1 MKPRLIPTLVL
12 TLILTPILAHADG
25 VADFARAQL
34 MFAQAMNAVQQYKQ
48 VAATVDTAAGADA
61 NATAPAPVAGP
72 VIPTPLTDK
81 SGKFCC
87 PYDSE
92 GHLVDWANKAIGAQ
106 VGAAVGAKVGEKA
119 GGMVLSKVPF
129 GGFLSGA
136 AKKKGK
142 ELGALAAVGGADF
155 VKSSSTIS
163 FNSLEDLCVYLH
175 MNFAANP
182 EYVKGLAAALAIYPD
197 LEKTYTES
205 LKKAY
210 AGK

>member
-1 MKPRLIPTLVL
+1 MKTRLILVL
-12 TLILTPILAHADG
+12 ALVFTPIMARADG
-25 VADFARAQL
+25 VADFARAQV

-48 VAATVDTAAGADA
+48 VAGTVSSTETAA
-61 NATAPAPVAGP
+61 APAEPAA
-72 VIPTPLTDK
+72 PTPLTDK

-87 PYDSE
+87 PYDEE
-92 GHLVDWANKAIGAQ
+92 GHLVGWANKAIGAQ
-106 VGAAVGAKVGEKA
+106 VGAAVGSKVGEKA
-119 GGMVLSKVPF
+119 GGAVLSKVPF
-129 GGFLSGA
+129 GGLLSGA

-142 ELGALAAVGGADF
+142 ELGALAAVGGPDF

-163 FNSLEDLCVYLH
+163 FNSLEDLSLYLH
-175 MNFAANP
+175 LNFAANP

-197 LEKTYTES
+197 LEKTYAAS